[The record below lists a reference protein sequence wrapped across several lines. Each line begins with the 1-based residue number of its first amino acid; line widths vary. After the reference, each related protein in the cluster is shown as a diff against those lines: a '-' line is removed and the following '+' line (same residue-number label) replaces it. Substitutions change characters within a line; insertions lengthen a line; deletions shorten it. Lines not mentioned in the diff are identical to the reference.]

1 VRTTFSQENA
11 LVQFHLSGFA
21 MNEKAR
27 LWMLSKALEAEA
39 AFVQRGYTIACTADR
54 LVIERAGHF
63 RGIWTSPADR
73 YVWTAAG
80 YSEPTFSTASLPE
93 ALRYMLTE
101 ISRV

>member
-1 VRTTFSQENA
+1 
-11 LVQFHLSGFA
+11 

-27 LWMLSKALEAEA
+27 LWMLSKALETEA
-39 AFVQRGYTIACTADR
+39 VFAQRGYTLNCTADSI
-54 LVIERAGHF
+54 VIERAGHF
-63 RGIWTSPADR
+63 RGIWTSTGDR

>member
-1 VRTTFSQENA
+1 MKEQ
-11 LVQFHLSGFA
+11 
-21 MNEKAR
+21 AR

-39 AFVQRGYTIACTADR
+39 AFAQRGYTMDCTADS

-63 RGIWTSPADR
+63 RGIWTSRAER